1 MNLTLREEM
10 KMEKVSGQ
18 MVSQR
23 EQYKMDA
30 FERLAPA
37 RVEKALKAISVLGNL
52 ANRNNYSYDE
62 NQAQAIIDALNAEVR
77 ALQTSFKQEL
87 NKNRRTFQLPT
98 RKN

>member
-1 MNLTLREEM
+1 
-10 KMEKVSGQ
+10 MEKVSGQ

-23 EQYKMDA
+23 EQYKIDA

-62 NQAQAIIDALNAEVR
+62 NQAQAIIDALNTEVR
-77 ALQTSFKQEL
+77 ALQASFKQEL

-98 RKN
+98 RQS

>member
-1 MNLTLREEM
+1 
-10 KMEKVSGQ
+10 MEKVSGQ

-23 EQYKMDA
+23 EQYKIDA

-62 NQAQAIIDALNAEVR
+62 NQAQAIIDALNTEVR

-98 RKN
+98 RQS

>member
-1 MNLTLREEM
+1 
-10 KMEKVSGQ
+10 MEKVSGQ

>member
-1 MNLTLREEM
+1 
-10 KMEKVSGQ
+10 MEKVSGQ

-23 EQYKMDA
+23 EQYKVDA

-62 NQAQAIIDALNAEVR
+62 KQAQAIIDALNTEVR

-98 RKN
+98 REN

>member
-1 MNLTLREEM
+1 
-10 KMEKVSGQ
+10 MEKVSGQ

-23 EQYKMDA
+23 EQYKIDA

-62 NQAQAIIDALNAEVR
+62 NQAQAIIDALNTEVR